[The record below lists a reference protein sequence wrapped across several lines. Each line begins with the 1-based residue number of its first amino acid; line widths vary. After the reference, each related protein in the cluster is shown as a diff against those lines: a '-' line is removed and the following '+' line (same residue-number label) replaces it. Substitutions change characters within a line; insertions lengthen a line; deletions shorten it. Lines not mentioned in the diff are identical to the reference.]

1 LHAPVFA
8 GAIRGFA
15 MTEKSADKHA
25 HRAADAEPADS
36 GRRAPHRA
44 VLAASTS
51 EPEHARV
58 GRRRGA
64 AARTGKTVRR
74 IGA

>member
-1 LHAPVFA
+1 
-8 GAIRGFA
+8 
-15 MTEKSADKHA
+15 MTEKSSDKPVR
-25 HRAADAEPADS
+25 RAASAAPVDS

-44 VLAASTS
+44 VLGASTS
-51 EPEHARV
+51 EPEHPRA

-64 AARTGKTVRR
+64 AARTGKTLRR